1 MKKRILSF
9 LLALLMIV
17 SIIPITTYAEDST
30 DVTIAQTQVSAGDA
44 SESADAVVLETLCD
58 TCGLLDCTSEHLT
71 WCAECKK
78 DDCGVDHTVAIA
90 TQPCDKCGSTE
101 CNGHEN
107 WCDLCKTR

>member
-44 SESADAVVLETLCD
+44 SESTDAVVLETLCD
-58 TCGLLDCTSEHLT
+58 TCGLLVLH
-71 WCAECKK
+71 
-78 DDCGVDHTVAIA
+78 
-90 TQPCDKCGSTE
+90 
-101 CNGHEN
+101 
-107 WCDLCKTR
+107 